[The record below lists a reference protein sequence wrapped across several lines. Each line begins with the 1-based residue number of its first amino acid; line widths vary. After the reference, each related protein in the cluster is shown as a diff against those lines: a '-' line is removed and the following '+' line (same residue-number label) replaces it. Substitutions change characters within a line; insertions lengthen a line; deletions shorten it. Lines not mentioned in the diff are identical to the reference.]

1 MYCLHTYSLYD
12 CVMYYTIMCLL
23 IILPII
29 QLLLLFFYIHDWVP
43 HLYKI
48 DENKN
53 MSIIFEISTRAD
65 LVCITVSKYR

>member
-1 MYCLHTYSLYD
+1 MIEYRI
-12 CVMYYTIMCLL
+12 YTRLTS
-23 IILPII
+23 
-29 QLLLLFFYIHDWVP
+29 
-43 HLYKI
+43 